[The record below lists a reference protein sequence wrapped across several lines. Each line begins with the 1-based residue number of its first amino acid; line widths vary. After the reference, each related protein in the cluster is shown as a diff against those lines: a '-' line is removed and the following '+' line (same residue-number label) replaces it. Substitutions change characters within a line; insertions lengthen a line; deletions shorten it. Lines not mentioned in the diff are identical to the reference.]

1 MCFLFGRKKLL
12 AKQEELLRR
21 TEELEK
27 ELAFTRESIGQLI
40 STTVVTSNN
49 TLLDGVKNTL
59 QAVTDNVN
67 NTLKNNEVRIAEVK
81 SDLNRN
87 LAEIRADNEKR
98 LTEMRQVVEEKL
110 TSTINERLSQT
121 FVTINERLDAVNKG
135 LGEMQSLTTGVT
147 DLKKILGNVRTRG
160 TFGEISLSNLLS
172 NILTTEQYKEQYKLK
187 TRANDLHDRKVDF
200 VILLPGENKDEKV
213 LLPIDAKFPM
223 EDYQRLVA
231 ASEAGDQIATQESVK
246 ALENA
251 VKQQAKSIKDKYI
264 VPPQTVDFA
273 IMYLPIEGL
282 YAEVARN
289 AGLLEELRAKYKV
302 IPAGPTTIAAL
313 LNSLQIGFKTLAV
326 QKSSKEIYELLVKF
340 KGDFVTFIGNIEK
353 AQTQVGQIGKTLE
366 DATKR
371 TAMMMKKIEKVEGL
385 APPVPSIED

>member
-223 EDYQRLVA
+223 EDYQRLVT

-251 VKQQAKSIKDKYI
+251 VKQQAKSIKEKYI

-385 APPVPSIED
+385 APPVPSIEN

>member
-251 VKQQAKSIKDKYI
+251 VKQQAKSIKEKYI

-385 APPVPSIED
+385 APPVPSIEN

>member
-59 QAVTDNVN
+59 QAVTENVN

-251 VKQQAKSIKDKYI
+251 VKQQAKSIKEKYI

>member
-251 VKQQAKSIKDKYI
+251 VKQQAKSIKEKYI

-371 TAMMMKKIEKVEGL
+371 TAIMMKKIEKVEGL

>member
-12 AKQEELLRR
+12 ARQEELLRR

-251 VKQQAKSIKDKYI
+251 VKQQAKSIKEKYI

>member
-251 VKQQAKSIKDKYI
+251 VKQQAKSIKEKYV

-385 APPVPSIED
+385 APPVPSIEN